1 MNLLRRCLPLGLGLY
16 LAMLGCDAVSGSSAR
31 RDGPDAA
38 KWLDAAAIEAAR
50 FGAVRF
56 QARDGN
62 RLSAFVYRATAFD
75 AVRGP
80 IWFVMHGAGRGAE
93 GYLRAAAPVAERHDA
108 LAIAIEFSRDAY
120 RTQQDYTLNVGGYA
134 EVERVFE
141 AVRRSLGGRQQG
153 YYLFGHSA
161 GAQFV
166 HRLITFLPEAR
177 VLGAVAAN
185 AGWYTLPLAGDAP
198 HFEMPYGLRG
208 SALERADVRRLFA
221 TPLTVL
227 LGARDTAT
235 PDADRLL
242 RGTRA
247 AMAQGPTRLAR
258 GRHYFATARRAAAA
272 IGEPLKWRLAVVPRA
287 AHEVTQ
293 VIGSAG
299 FFLFEN
305 GESAC
310 EPTTAAAAAP
320 HLVINEILADPP
332 NARAGDANA
341 DGVRDASDDEF
352 VELVNTGTAPLCLAG
367 WTLGDANE
375 AGRHVFPLGAA
386 LPPGRALVVFGG
398 GVPTG
403 RFGGATVQWAA
414 FNGRLNLSNA
424 GDVLTLRD
432 AGGTRA
438 KQLSWGDCAGE
449 PCASEHYTGDLGVES
464 SLVRWPELTGTWRAH
479 GEVAGSRFS
488 PGVRADGTVF
498 R

>member
-1 MNLLRRCLPLGLGLY
+1 MSLLRRCLPLALGLY
-16 LAMLGCDAVSGSSAR
+16 LAMV
-31 RDGPDAA
+31 
-38 KWLDAAAIEAAR
+38 DAAAIETAR
-50 FGAVRF
+50 FGVAHF
-56 QARDGN
+56 QAREGN
-62 RLSAFVYRATAFD
+62 RLTAFVYRGTAFD

-80 IWFVMHGAGRGAE
+80 IWFVMHGAGRNAE
-93 GYLRAAAPVAERHDA
+93 HYLRAAAPVAERHNA

-120 RTQQDYTLNVGGYA
+120 RTQQDYTLNVDGYA

-141 AVRRSLGGRQQG
+141 AVRRLLGGRQQG

-166 HRLITFLPEAR
+166 HRLVTFLPEAR

-185 AGWYTLPLAGDAP
+185 AGWYTLPVTQFDI
-198 HFEMPYGLRG
+198 PYGLRG
-208 SALERADVRRLFA
+208 SERTDVRRLFA

-242 RGTRA
+242 RATRE

-272 IGEPLKWRLAVVPRA
+272 IDEPLKWRLAVVPRA

-299 FFLFEN
+299 CFLFEN
-305 GESAC
+305 GASAC
-310 EPTTAAAAAP
+310 EPTTAAAAAA

-332 NARAGDANA
+332 SGRAGDANA

-352 VELVNTGTAPLCLAG
+352 VELVNTGTAAVCLAG
-367 WTLGDANE
+367 WTLGDAHE
-375 AGRHVFPLGAA
+375 AERHVFPLGAA
-386 LPPGRALVVFGG
+386 LAPGRALVVFGG

-403 RFGGATVQWAA
+403 GFGGASVQWAA
-414 FNGRLNLSNA
+414 FNGRLHLSNA

-432 AGGTRA
+432 AGGAQA
-438 KQLSWGDCAGE
+438 KRLSWGDCAGG
-449 PCASEHYTGDLGVES
+449 PCASEHHGGALGIEG

-479 GEVAGSRFS
+479 AEVAGARFS
-488 PGVRADGTVF
+488 PGVRADGTAF